1 MSNMK
6 KKTKAFTL
14 AEALILLLIAALIAA
29 ALVPVITRK
38 HRDVAEHGKWICTL
52 NSQGQHVIKTIYRGK
67 TSDFKVAANDECIFT
82 PPANAKDFTL
92 RAVGGGG
99 GGAGGTA
106 GDFES
111 VYNSLSEGASGTFA
125 DTVDTDGYYTL
136 IVTGSGG
143 GGGGMAC
150 GEAKEQTTAQGLDL
164 SKLKNFINESSDH
177 HLMGVPTESDTA
189 GGYGHG
195 WHEDW
200 SWDMEQQKYDPEGRN
215 PYPGSCELSG
225 DIDVDCSKSE
235 ASKSED
241 PYRREDMGE
250 YGYRYGYFD
259 MPLDGFEYN
268 LLFQNDKRFTDKYEH
283 GTETQG
289 NGEDPKV
296 KFTDEKGQWSS
307 ENGGLISVYQFKYK
321 YFPFDA
327 LGDTESQLKNKGICF
342 AEPDWPMSKEITEQ
356 DYKGLYLSDMD
367 SEKPNVK
374 CWNLPGEGG
383 KAGNKINEKVEVKAG
398 QSIYV
403 TVGLPGKGQKNAA
416 STRTVGLF
424 MPNSDF
430 SDLTMK
436 NLSIEDGIDG
446 LAGEDT
452 TVNIGTKD
460 KTATGGAGGAS
471 RQLVHI
477 PYFINIPVMECEVG
491 RGQENYPNDTRCPSR
506 VDIASEC
513 HINDPDD
520 CEPVYQNPCTG
531 SDWVTHCTTDEE
543 GNESCSKNWECVEW
557 NDPHYTC
564 ETGSHPGSYYYNS
577 GCVQAVRPKY
587 FEDIKY
593 NINYCAYTAEIKN
606 HPAQNGSA
614 FILDYA
620 TTENYWTG
628 LDYPVFNEPVEKY
641 VSTDTEDGE
650 DYDIAAM
657 FDRQRYQGD
666 PGSGGYGA
674 GEQVKSYVAVDDSA
688 NSYGVFYGE
697 DGSEGYVSIIKSSAY
712 GGSGGE
718 AGQYVSSMTKKIGK
732 LKIEIGRAGKP
743 GEVSVDGSKGGDTK
757 IYSMDDLNT
766 PMYLL
771 IGGKGGQARKIN
783 AATSEN
789 VVAGTDGAISP
800 VENESNRAKVVPRGG
815 KTEGNSSYNGQSAS
829 IFGTWNPLQAPVSV
843 IGVASSGLEVLPGHP
858 LDTTYGAGGGGG
870 AGGSN
875 QLAGSGGAGTP
886 GVVII
891 EW

>member
-150 GEAKEQTTAQGLDL
+150 GEAKDQTTAQGLDL
-164 SKLKNFINESSDH
+164 SKLQNFIDESYEH
-177 HLMGVPTESDTA
+177 HGPAQGVLRDSTVNSL
-189 GGYGHG
+189 

-200 SWDMEQQKYDPEGRN
+200 SWDEPTQSYKPDELN
-215 PYPGSCELSG
+215 PTSCEVSG
-225 DIDVDCSKSE
+225 SYTVNCENLGDARKT
-235 ASKSED
+235 ED
-241 PYRREDMGE
+241 PNYDTV
-250 YGYRYGYFD
+250 YDYGYFD

-289 NGEDPKV
+289 NGKDPEV

-383 KAGNKINEKVEVKAG
+383 KAGDKINEKVEVKAG

-471 RQLVHI
+471 RQLVRI
-477 PYFINIPVMECEVG
+477 PYFVNIPVMECAVEQSSKG
-491 RGQENYPNDTRCPSR
+491 GYANDSTCCDGCTMDHAGACTEGGAGKYDCTESGPFYDCLERYPT
-506 VDIASEC
+506 
-513 HINDPDD
+513 
-520 CEPVYQNPCTG
+520 YPC
-531 SDWVTHCTTDEE
+531 TDEE
-543 GNESCSKNWECVEW
+543 GNETGATCGGGCKEYSDPYWRCS
-557 NDPHYTC
+557 
-564 ETGSHPGSYYYNS
+564 TGKHTGGYFKKG
-577 GCVQAVRPKY
+577 GCVQRVRPKY

-766 PMYLL
+766 PIYLL